1 MHVVIVGAGIMGCAS
16 ALELEERGV
25 TVTLLERALPG
36 AEASSAAG
44 GILGAQVESHN
55 AEDAELLS
63 LFVKARSLFP
73 AWAEELRERSG
84 IDVGYRACGVVKL
97 ARGERE
103 CADLA
108 NVVALHAGK
117 GLAAEL
123 LSPSEARALEPTLG
137 EGFES
142 AVHFKDDAQVDP
154 PQLLRAL
161 AVALTK
167 TEITVKTGA
176 QVHGLLIERDHCVG
190 VRTDEGELRADR
202 VVVAAGSWSS
212 LVGGMPTKIPKVIPA
227 RGQMVMLEQ
236 RPAATRSIVFGNG
249 VYVVPRG
256 DGRVVLGST
265 LEFVG
270 FQREVTAEGVH
281 SILSGA
287 LRSVPSLKSAEMSRT
302 WCNFRPYTEGRP
314 LIGRTEMPGL
324 LLATGHHRNGIL
336 LAKWTANTIA
346 DEVVRSTE

>member
-16 ALELEERGV
+16 ALELQKRGV
-25 TVTLLERALPG
+25 EVTLLERALPG

-55 AEDAELLS
+55 AEDTELLS
-63 LFVKARSLFP
+63 LFVKARSLFS
-73 AWAEELRERSG
+73 AWSEELRDRSG
-84 IDVGYRACGVVKL
+84 IDIGYRVSGVMKL
-97 ARGERE
+97 ARTEGECRD
-103 CADLA
+103 AA
-108 NVVALHAGK
+108 HVAALHAGR
-117 GLAAEL
+117 GLSASL
-123 LSPSEARALEPTLG
+123 LSKQEARDLEPTLG
-137 EGFES
+137 DDFES

-161 AVALTK
+161 AVALTN
-167 TEITVKTGA
+167 TPIRVKTGV
-176 QVHGLLIERDHCVG
+176 QVHGLLIDRDRCVG

-212 LVGGMPTKIPKVIPA
+212 LVGGMPTKIPKVVPA

-314 LIGRTEMPGL
+314 LIGRTELPGL

-336 LAKWTANTIA
+336 LAKWTADTIA
-346 DEVVRSTE
+346 DEALRSAE